1 MLQNHPKCFK
11 VLQMLQN
18 VPKCSNI
25 LQYAQNTSKWSQR
38 VPNGPLWS
46 KMMSNGVKWFQ
57 MIQMVLND
65 PKWSQMG
72 LNGQN
77 GPMGSN
83 VVQIVKNGSGATR
96 SPGLVLDIQE
106 FWHQYTKMR
115 PGQNWT
121 SKSFLWFS
129 LNGPRAIQSI
139 SCDVHCL
146 FVCLSVCP
154 LQKTILGMSYYSHL
168 QRS

>member
-1 MLQNHPKCFK
+1 MLQNPPKCFK
-11 VLQMLQN
+11 ILQMLQN

-72 LNGQN
+72 PNGQN

-83 VVQIVKNGSGATR
+83 VVQYGPNCQKWVRGNQVPWPSFRHPGVLTSIHKNEAGTK
-96 SPGLVLDIQE
+96 LDI
-106 FWHQYTKMR
+106 K
-115 PGQNWT
+115 
-121 SKSFLWFS
+121 KFS
-129 LNGPRAIQSI
+129 LI
-139 SCDVHCL
+139 
-146 FVCLSVCP
+146 F
-154 LQKTILGMSYYSHL
+154 T
-168 QRS
+168 

>member
-1 MLQNHPKCFK
+1 MLPNDPKCP
-11 VLQMLQN
+11 LMAQN
-18 VPKCSNI
+18 APKWSNTLPNGPNAPNISKCSNM
-25 LQYAQNTSKWSQR
+25 LQNTSKWSQR

-72 LNGQN
+72 PNGQN

-106 FWHQYTKMR
+106 F
-115 PGQNWT
+115 
-121 SKSFLWFS
+121 
-129 LNGPRAIQSI
+129 
-139 SCDVHCL
+139 
-146 FVCLSVCP
+146 
-154 LQKTILGMSYYSHL
+154 
-168 QRS
+168 